1 MEFVSAVVV
10 GGGIAGV
17 SVAAELAE
25 ADPRVVLVETEPTLA
40 FHTTGRS
47 AAQYLENY
55 GNDVVRRLTL
65 ASRSFFERGDDAA
78 LWSPR
83 AFLRVGLDTHVDML
97 RTEAAALRELV
108 PSTEFLDGDAARD
121 ILPVLR
127 PEVAGALHEPGAMEL
142 DVAAIHQAFVRALR
156 ASGGEVRSATPVVGL
171 DRVGDRWRVTLG
183 DATTIETSVVVN
195 AAGAWGDLVGEMAG
209 AERLGLHP
217 LRRTVAVASLPDGV
231 DASGWPLTAFEADD
245 GSMDGYCKPE
255 PGGLL
260 VSPADE
266 TPSVPC
272 DARPEEID
280 VARGLDVLSRWTTL
294 DPRHVRATWA
304 GLRSFTADRTPV
316 AGFSPQ
322 APGFFWLI
330 GQGGV
335 GIQTAPALAR
345 AAAGLILSGTLPPDL
360 VDAGVRAADLS
371 PIRPGLD
378 GPLLP
383 AH

>member
-1 MEFVSAVVV
+1 METADVVVV

-17 SVAAELAE
+17 SVADELSRAGE
-25 ADPRVVLVETEPTLA
+25 HVVLVEAEPTLA

-65 ASRSFFERGDDAA
+65 ASRRFFEHADDPV

-83 AFLRVGLDTHVDML
+83 AFLRAGRDTHVNTL
-97 RTEAAALRELV
+97 RAEASELRKLV
-108 PSTEFLDGDAARD
+108 PSTEFLDGDAARE
-121 ILPVLR
+121 IMPVLR
-127 PEVAGALHEPGAMEL
+127 PEVEGALHEPGAMEL
-142 DVAAIHQAFVRALR
+142 DVAAIHQTFVRGLR
-156 ASGGEVRSATPVVGL
+156 ASGGEVRSLSPITTL
-171 DRVGDRWRVTLG
+171 ERVGDRWRVSLG
-183 DATTIETSVVVN
+183 GAVTIETPVVVN
-195 AAGAWGDLVGEMAG
+195 AAGAWGDALGEMAG
-209 AERLGLHP
+209 AGRLGLHP
-217 LRRTVAVASLPDGV
+217 LRRTVAVATLPDDI
-231 DASGWPLTAFEADD
+231 DASGWPLVSFEADD

-255 PGGLL
+255 SGGLL

-266 TPSVPC
+266 TPSPPC

-280 VARGLDVLSRWTTL
+280 VARGLDTLVRWTTL
-294 DPRHVRATWA
+294 EPRHVSATWA

-316 AGFSPQ
+316 AGFAPH

-345 AAAGLILSGTLPPDL
+345 AAAGLVLEGALPADVIDVGLSED
-360 VDAGVRAADLS
+360 DLS
-371 PIRPGLD
+371 PTRPGLAD
-378 GPLLP
+378 ALITG
-383 AH
+383 H

>member
-1 MEFVSAVVV
+1 METADVVVV

-17 SVAAELAE
+17 SVACELSRAGQH
-25 ADPRVVLVETEPTLA
+25 VVLVETEPTLA

-65 ASRSFFERGDDAA
+65 ASRPFFEHAYDPE

-83 AFLRVGLDTHVDML
+83 AFLRVGRDSHLDTL
-97 RTEAAALRELV
+97 RAEASQLQTLV
-108 PSTEFLDGDAARD
+108 PSTEFLDGDAARE
-121 ILPVLR
+121 IMPVLH
-127 PEVAGALHEPGAMEL
+127 PEVEGALYEPGAMEL
-142 DVAAIHQAFVRALR
+142 DVAAIHQTFVRGLR
-156 ASGGEVRSATPVVGL
+156 ASGGEVRPSTSVTAL
-171 DRVGDRWRVTLG
+171 ERAGDRWRVALG
-183 DATTIETSVVVN
+183 DAAIETPVVVN
-195 AAGAWGDLVGEMAG
+195 AAGAWGDELGDMAG
-209 AERLGLHP
+209 IGPMRLYP
-217 LRRTVAVASLPDGV
+217 LRRTVAVTTLPDDI
-231 DASGWPLTAFEADD
+231 DAAGWPLVAFEADD

-266 TPSVPC
+266 TLSAPC

-280 VARGLDVLSRWTTL
+280 VARGLDTLARWTTL
-294 DPRHVRATWA
+294 EPRHVSTTWA

-316 AGFSPQ
+316 AGFAPS

-345 AAAGLILSGTLPPDL
+345 AAAGLILEGDLPAEL
-360 VDAGVRAADLS
+360 LTAGLAADDLCAT
-371 PIRPGLD
+371 RPGLA
-378 GPLLP
+378 GALLTG
-383 AH
+383 H